1 MVNYIIV
8 FGLKPCLLLRCYVD
22 VIYTKKTSVETD
34 SLVWVVSFYGSC
46 PFYYSLSVLEQSVE
60 LLSEVAFCDGTY
72 VLVNE
77 LTTLE
82 EEDCGDVADA
92 ILDGYVVVSLYVAL
106 AYNDLAV
113 VLLSEL

>member
-1 MVNYIIV
+1 MTTW
-8 FGLKPCLLLRCYVD
+8 L
-22 VIYTKKTSVETD
+22 
-34 SLVWVVSFYGSC
+34 VVSFYGSC

-82 EEDCGDVADA
+82 EEDCAGRGRIPYERCCQTPPPACRR
-92 ILDGYVVVSLYVAL
+92 
-106 AYNDLAV
+106 
-113 VLLSEL
+113 

>member
-1 MVNYIIV
+1 M
-8 FGLKPCLLLRCYVD
+8 LCRCN
-22 VIYTKKTSVETD
+22 IYKKTSVETD

-113 VLLSEL
+113 ILLSEL